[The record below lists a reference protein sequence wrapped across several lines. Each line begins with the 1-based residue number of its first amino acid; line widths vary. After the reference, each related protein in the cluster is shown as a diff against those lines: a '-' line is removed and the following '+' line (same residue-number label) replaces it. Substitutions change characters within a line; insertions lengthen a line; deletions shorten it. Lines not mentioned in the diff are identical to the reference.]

1 MKRLI
6 LSAIA
11 TLGLLTHFGIA
22 PAFASNAR
30 DYVVQPGD
38 TLTGI
43 ARHHSVGV
51 SQLARTNG
59 LHPHSWVYV
68 GQRLVVPGD
77 ATQIARIPS
86 SRTYVVQ
93 PGDTLA
99 GIALRHGT
107 GTAHLARANGLRWNA
122 WVYVGQRLE
131 ISGKSRVPGALPS
144 NHGTTGEKWIDVDLG
159 AQRLVAYEGVTPV
172 FESVV
177 STGLPATP
185 TVVGEFRIW
194 VKFVADDM
202 AGPGYYLADVPY
214 VMYFHRGYG
223 IHGTYWHASFG
234 TPMSHGCVNLS
245 IADAKRL
252 FSWAPMG
259 TRVVTHY

>member
-1 MKRLI
+1 MMCALVA
-6 LSAIA
+6 LAM
-11 TLGLLTHFGIA
+11 LTSFGPA
-22 PAFASNAR
+22 PAYASSAEH
-30 DYVVQPGD
+30 YVVRPGD

-43 ARHHSVGV
+43 ARYHGVSVG
-51 SQLARTNG
+51 QLARTNG
-59 LHPHSWVYV
+59 LYSNSWVYV
-68 GQRLVVPGD
+68 GQRLTIPGD
-77 ATQIARIPS
+77 ATRISRIS
-86 SRTYVVQ
+86 SGRVYIVR
-93 PGDTLA
+93 PGDSLA
-99 GIALRHGT
+99 GIALRHRVGT
-107 GTAHLARANGLRWNA
+107 SQLARSNGLRWNA
-122 WVYVGQRLE
+122 WVYIGQRLT
-131 ISGKSRVPGALPS
+131 IPGQNPAPVTPPS
-144 NHGTTGEKWIDVDLG
+144 PPETADEKWIDVDLT
-159 AQRLVAYEGVTPV
+159 AQRLVGYEGITPV

-194 VKFVADDM
+194 TKFVADDM